1 MSLRRLIK
9 QLFSSRAE
17 HRSESEEQ
25 RYDNVRIVK
34 VADGTVIEGH
44 DAVKAHFER
53 ESKMQEEHGSSIIFQ
68 VFRLNLQASSLEEFQ
83 SEQLAEIKVDGEFV
97 AGSDTVAAVKGK
109 LRPILEEKARA
120 WQAQGEQPDLQ
131 IEQEDHITL
140 FFNGHPMQD
149 DRLFYADHFMLLPAW
164 VQVHLHSC
172 EFGQVAKRAAELRN
186 VARR

>member
-1 MSLRRLIK
+1 MSGHLTAGR
-9 QLFSSRAE
+9 QDGATAFSRCACAQTNAASTRAT
-17 HRSESEEQ
+17 R
-25 RYDNVRIVK
+25 
-34 VADGTVIEGH
+34 A
-44 DAVKAHFER
+44 
-53 ESKMQEEHGSSIIFQ
+53 EEHGSSIIFQ

-172 EFGQVAKRAAELRN
+172 EFEQVAKRAAELRN